1 MADLAVISELDRAF
15 GSELELRVDKGVLH
29 VIQHATGRMFMLA
42 ASPDS
47 VARRAA
53 KLTHAGEEAGVGGPA
68 GSRSVAPGLALL
80 SIHISEAVATAG
92 AADTRLVI
100 RRGGVWAE

>member
-1 MADLAVISELDRAF
+1 MADSAVISELDRAF

-29 VIQHATGRMFMLA
+29 VIQHATGRVFVLA

-53 KLTHAGEEAGVGGPA
+53 ELTHDGKEAGVGGPA
-68 GSRSVAPGLALL
+68 GSGAVAPGLALL
-80 SIHISEAVATAG
+80 SIHISGAVATAG
-92 AADTRLVI
+92 ATDTRLII
-100 RRGGVWAE
+100 RH